1 MFTRLFRAFASAVLL
16 SVILC
21 TGVMAQE
28 AVIQQPPEPAKP
40 VAATYLDQ
48 KTLQEFY
55 DKRAGTVWL
64 RGITAF
70 QPRAEGAL
78 EVLEQSW
85 THGLN
90 PDKYHVPR
98 LKELFAQGSSMS
110 RSEFDMLLTDG
121 VVRYARDISG
131 NRIGNKGSSEGGK
144 YWREPLTVQQVLDQV
159 ADAANP
165 IAVLNGLAPQSK
177 LYNALHQELIDLA
190 AQADEPYEPITLG
203 ASLKPGEKNAAVPSI
218 RERLKLEPAKSHA
231 DVYDDDTAALVM
243 KLQRRNAIKPDGV
256 IGPATLALLNRGPK
270 QKMEQ
275 IIANMERLRGIE
287 EKMPER
293 YIIVNIPSAS
303 LWAVEKGDIVIE
315 MPVVVGKE
323 GRQTNSFRTEISGVR
338 FNPTWTV
345 PPTIKR
351 EDLLPLLQSKPE
363 RFLERGIR
371 ITLNGAE
378 VDPMTTDWSKVTP
391 GTVGKYNMV
400 ERPGVENP
408 LGRVRVLMENPY
420 NIYLHD
426 TNHREA
432 FATDERSLSSGCIRV
447 AEPERLA
454 NFILKN
460 NKGWSWQRM
469 LDLIDAG
476 KTRDISAEQKMP
488 VYIAYQT
495 VWLDSEGHLIYG
507 KDIYGQDAKL
517 AEDIKKTDGIH
528 IPEKIEQPQIS
539 L

>member
-1 MFTRLFRAFASAVLL
+1 MFSRMLRAFASLVLVFAFL
-16 SVILC
+16 SADVA
-21 TGVMAQE
+21 AQE
-28 AVIQQPPEPAKP
+28 AVIQQPPAKESAP
-40 VAATYLDQ
+40 VYLDQ
-48 KTLQEFY
+48 KTLLEFY

-64 RGITAF
+64 RGITTF

-78 EVLEQSW
+78 GVLGQSW
-85 THGLN
+85 SHGLN

-98 LKELFAQGSSMS
+98 LKALMAQGPSMN

-121 VVRYARDISG
+121 IVRYARDISG

-144 YWREPLTVQQVLDQV
+144 YWREPLTVQQILDQV
-159 ADAANP
+159 VDAANP
-165 IAVLNGLAPQSK
+165 IAALNELAPQSK
-177 LYNALHQELIDLA
+177 LYNALHQELIALA
-190 AQADEPYEPITLG
+190 ANADEPFEQIETG
-203 ASLKPGEKNAAVPSI
+203 ASLKPQDKNAAVPFI
-218 RERLKLEPAKSHA
+218 RARLGLEPAKSHA
-231 DVYDDDTAALVM
+231 EVYDDETAAQVM

-275 IIANMERLRGIE
+275 IVANMERLRGIE
-287 EKMPER
+287 EKRPDR

-303 LWAVEKGDIVIE
+303 LWAVEKGDIAIE

-408 LGRVRVLMENPY
+408 LGRIRVLMENPY

-454 NFILKN
+454 NFILKS

-469 LDLIDAG
+469 LDIIDTG
-476 KTRDISAEQKMP
+476 KTRDISAEEKMP

-517 AEDIKKTDGIH
+517 VQDIEKTDGIH